1 MRNSLL
7 IYLFKAKIW
16 HDEYGQDFVEYALMA
31 GFITVA
37 VAATFPPAANDIS
50 TIFSRLAS
58 VTEAAQ

>member
-7 IYLFKAKIW
+7 RYVFKAKIW
-16 HDEYGQDFVEYALMA
+16 HDEHGQDFVEYALLA

-50 TIFSRLAS
+50 TIFSRLQS
-58 VTEAAQ
+58 VTENAQ